1 MSRVCEVCGKS
12 PLSGSAVSRRGK
24 PRKQGGGGSRVV
36 KRTKRKQ
43 HPNLQKVRA
52 VVNGRPRTLRVC
64 AKCLKAG
71 KVTRRAA

>member
-12 PLSGSAVSRRGK
+12 PLFGSSVSRRGNPK
-24 PRKQGGGGSRVV
+24 RKGGGGSRVV

-43 HPNLQKVRA
+43 YPNLQKVRA
-52 VVNGRPRTLRVC
+52 VVNGRPCTLRVC

-71 KVTRRAA
+71 KVSRRGR